1 MFIDNVSIYVKA
13 GNGGNGAIT
22 FHREKYVDNG
32 GPDGGD
38 GGHGGSIYFRVNTA
52 VNTLL
57 EFRYKKKIIAKNG
70 ENGAGGNCTGKSAE
84 DIYIDVPQGTV
95 VMNKDTGKIIVD
107 MSHVGQTVLIA
118 KGGRGGQGNQHF
130 ATSTRQA
137 PRFAREGEEGEE
149 KNLNLELKLIADVGL
164 IGFPNVG
171 KSTIISTVSEAKP
184 KIANYHFTTLE
195 PMLGVVK
202 TKSGSSFVMAD
213 IPGIIEGA
221 SDGVGLGIEF
231 LRHVERTKLLLHVI
245 DVSGS
250 EGRNPLDD
258 YNVINKE
265 LNNFSQKL
273 ATKRQIVVANK
284 VDVMQ
289 DDTGLN
295 ELRKICNEQGV
306 LLYEISAVSHQ
317 GIEKLVDDVYNIL
330 QNMPDS
336 ELENI
341 SEEDSFEEISLETE
355 KLNDT
360 FYIEKVQGE
369 FVVTGKPIERLM
381 KKVNLGNFES
391 LQYLHRVLKSMGVIA
406 ELEKMGIKEGD
417 TVDILGYK
425 LEYEE

>member
-38 GGHGGSIYFRVNTA
+38 GGRGGSIYFRVSTA

-57 EFRYKKKIIAKNG
+57 EFRYKKKIVAGNG
-70 ENGAGGNCTGKSAE
+70 QNGMGGNCTGKSAE

-95 VMNKDTGKIIVD
+95 VTDADTGRVIVD
-107 MSHVGQTVLIA
+107 LSHVGQEHLIA

-137 PRFAREGEEGEE
+137 PRFAREGEDGEE

-171 KSTIISTVSEAKP
+171 KSTLISTVSEAKP

-202 TKSGSSFVMAD
+202 TKAGTSFVMAD

-231 LRHVERTKLLLHVI
+231 LRHVERTKILLHVI
-245 DVSGS
+245 DASGS
-250 EGRNPLDD
+250 EGRSPAED
-258 YNVINKE
+258 YDIINNE
-265 LNNFSQKL
+265 LKNFSEKL
-273 ATKRQIVVANK
+273 ASKKQIVVANK
-284 VDVMQ
+284 IDVMQ
-289 DDTGLN
+289 DATEYDKLKEKCQKDN
-295 ELRKICNEQGV
+295 VELF
-306 LLYEISAVSHQ
+306 EISAVTQKGVEELIDRVYHVL
-317 GIEKLVDDVYNIL
+317 EEVEDVYEEIV
-330 QNMPDS
+330 
-336 ELENI
+336 
-341 SEEDSFEEISLETE
+341 EDSFEEITLETE
-355 KLNDT
+355 EIDNN
-360 FYIEKVQGE
+360 FYIEKIDGE

-381 KKVNLGNFES
+381 KKVNVANFES
-391 LQYLHRVLKSMGVIA
+391 LQYMQRVLKSMGVMK
-406 ELEKMGIKEGD
+406 ELENMGIMEGD

-425 LEYEE
+425 LEYME

>member
-38 GGHGGSIYFRVNTA
+38 GGRGGSIYFRVSTA

-70 ENGAGGNCTGKSAE
+70 EHGMGGNCTGKSAE

-95 VMNKDTGKIIVD
+95 VTDADTGRVIVD
-107 MSHVGQTVLIA
+107 LSKVGQEFLIA

-137 PRFAREGEEGEE
+137 PRFAREGEDGEE

-171 KSTIISTVSEAKP
+171 KSTLISTVSEAKP

-202 TKSGSSFVMAD
+202 TKAGTSFVMAD

-231 LRHVERTKLLLHVI
+231 LRHVERTKILLHVI
-245 DVSGS
+245 DASGS
-250 EGRNPLDD
+250 EGRSPAED
-258 YNVINKE
+258 YDIINNE
-265 LNNFSQKL
+265 LKNFSEKL
-273 ATKRQIVVANK
+273 ASKKQIVVANK

-289 DDTGLN
+289 DDSEFKKLKEKCKQDN
-295 ELRKICNEQGV
+295 VEI
-306 LLYEISAVSHQ
+306 YEISAVTQQ
-317 GIEKLVDDVYNIL
+317 GVEELIDRVYHVLEETSDVYEEIV
-330 QNMPDS
+330 
-336 ELENI
+336 
-341 SEEDSFEEISLETE
+341 EDSFEEITLETE
-355 KLNDT
+355 EIDNN
-360 FYIEKVQGE
+360 FYIEKIDGE

-381 KKVNLGNFES
+381 KKVNVANFES
-391 LQYLHRVLKSMGVIA
+391 LQYMQRVLKSMGVMK
-406 ELEKMGIKEGD
+406 ELENMGIMEGD

-425 LEYEE
+425 LEYME